1 MIRPLLLLSSSIGPA
16 LSATSA
22 KGVNVKQL
30 LQKKSAAVC
39 SQRNGFLIQS
49 VCPPETSPVRGRLRA
64 RLWAELVMGLMSAAF
79 LALALFSPQWM
90 EQWVGL
96 TPDGGDGSAE
106 YGVAL
111 LWAAVS
117 LLMFGLARRT
127 WRKQIRSSSISL
139 AFER

>member
-1 MIRPLLLLSSSIGPA
+1 MKL
-16 LSATSA
+16 
-22 KGVNVKQL
+22 L

-39 SQRNGFLIQS
+39 SQQNGFLIQS
-49 VCPPETSPVRGRLRA
+49 VCPPETSPVRLRLRA
-64 RLWAELVMGLMSAAF
+64 KLLAELAMGLMSTAF
-79 LALALFSPQWM
+79 LALALLSPQWM
-90 EQWVGL
+90 EQVFSL

-117 LLMFGLARRT
+117 LLMFGLAGRT

-139 AFER
+139 ALER